1 MAKTMKF
8 ISVFSFI
15 LTIAFALI
23 YQVQSNDIVFSLM
36 ITFATIMYHFVIR
49 LTVGELI
56 NYFMR
61 NQVDYTKKWF
71 YVSQKELKFYQV
83 IKVKKWK
90 NKMPTYS
97 EDTFDVSKH
106 TWDEIVQGTCQSELV
121 HEVNVILSFVP
132 IFASL
137 WVGAFEVFFIT
148 SILAAGFDLLFVFMQ
163 RFNRAR
169 ILKMRTSKHY
179 KNAISKEFDS
189 EF

>member
-1 MAKTMKF
+1 MAKIMKF
-8 ISVFSFI
+8 SSVISSI
-15 LTIAFALI
+15 LTIIFALI
-23 YQVQSNDIVFSLM
+23 YQVLSNDIVFSLM

-49 LTVGELI
+49 LVAGGLI

-61 NQVDYTKKWF
+61 NQADYTKKWF

-106 TWDEIVQGTCQSELV
+106 TWDEIVQATCQSELV
-121 HEVNVILSFVP
+121 HEVNVILSFIP

-137 WVGAFEVFFIT
+137 WVGAFEVFLVT
-148 SILAAGFDLLFVFMQ
+148 SILSAGFDLLFVFMQ

-169 ILKMRTSKHY
+169 ILKMRQKIY
-179 KNAISKEFDS
+179 K
-189 EF
+189 

>member
-1 MAKTMKF
+1 MAKVMKF
-8 ISVFSFI
+8 ISVVSLI
-15 LTIAFALI
+15 LTITFAWI

-49 LTVGELI
+49 LEAGGLI
-56 NYFMR
+56 NCLMR
-61 NQVDYTKKWF
+61 NQADYTKKWF
-71 YVSQKELKFYQV
+71 YVSQRELKFYQV

-106 TWDEIVQGTCQSELV
+106 TWDEIVQATCQSELV

-132 IFASL
+132 ILASL
-137 WVGAFEVFFIT
+137 WVGAFEVFFVT
-148 SILAAGFDLLFVFMQ
+148 SILSAGFDLLFVFMQ

-169 ILKMRTSKHY
+169 ILKMRKL
-179 KNAISKEFDS
+179 K
-189 EF
+189 

>member
-1 MAKTMKF
+1 MAKTMKC
-8 ISVFSFI
+8 ISVVSLI
-15 LTIAFALI
+15 LTITFAWI
-23 YQVQSNDIVFSLM
+23 YQVLSNDIVFSLM

-49 LTVGELI
+49 LAAGGLI
-56 NYFMR
+56 NCLMR
-61 NQVDYTKKWF
+61 NRADYTKKWF
-71 YVSQKELKFYQV
+71 YVSHRELKFYQV

-106 TWDEIVQGTCQSELV
+106 TWEEIVQATCQSELV
-121 HEVNVILSFVP
+121 HEVNVILSFIP

-137 WVGAFEVFFIT
+137 WVGAFEVFFVT

-169 ILKMRTSKHY
+169 ILKMRKL
-179 KNAISKEFDS
+179 NR
-189 EF
+189 